1 MKNTTLDIAQWT
13 RNIITWALLG
23 IAASQFMDLRDTV
36 KEMHKLTIKHETEI
50 KTNSDEILRLRDKF
64 DNAKLSAR

>member
-1 MKNTTLDIAQWT
+1 MKTQTHDIAQWT